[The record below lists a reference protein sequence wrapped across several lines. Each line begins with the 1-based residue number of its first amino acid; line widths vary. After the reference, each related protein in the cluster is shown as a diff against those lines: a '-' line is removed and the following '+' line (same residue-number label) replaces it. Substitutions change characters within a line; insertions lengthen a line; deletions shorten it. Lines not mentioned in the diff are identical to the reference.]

1 MLPQRQRIAG
11 NGAVVVCL
19 RGDNAVQRVCD
30 GGAGMNVLPQRQLIA
45 GNGAVVVCL
54 RGENAVQRVC
64 DGGAGVNVLPQ
75 RQRIAGNGAVVVCL
89 RGDNAVQGFC
99 DWGAGVN
106 VLPQRQL
113 IAGNAAVVAKWEG
126 VKGEQM
132 FGPALGLFQGRFGD
146 FTPSEGV
153 GRWRGFETTSEGER
167 KMRESASPSEGGK
180 GPLGGGTRLY
190 GVLEAVLRLLTFGRC
205 AENAGTCL
213 TFGRWDE
220 TVPLW

>member
-1 MLPQRQRIAG
+1 M
-11 NGAVVVCL
+11 
-19 RGDNAVQRVCD
+19 
-30 GGAGMNVLPQRQLIA
+30 
-45 GNGAVVVCL
+45 VCL

-75 RQRIAGNGAVVVCL
+75 RQLIAGNAAVVVCL

-113 IAGNAAVVAKWEG
+113 IVGNAAVVAKWEG

-146 FTPSEGV
+146 FTPSEG
-153 GRWRGFETTSEGER
+153 ER

-180 GPLGGGTRLY
+180 GLLGGGTRLY

-205 AENAGTCL
+205 AENAGKCL
-213 TFGRWDE
+213 TFGRWE
-220 TVPLW
+220 RSVGRWNAAVWCSGGCAVFTHLRKVCGKCGKVSHLRKVG